1 MDAALTRDTLG
12 RLLAEENSALAEFAV
27 LLDKEHVALRGRDI
41 DALETLAAARQ
52 ASVVKL
58 LKIEEERRSLCS
70 MLGYD
75 TDLAGLSRLLAWC
88 DPAHTLGKQYAECAT
103 RARDCRDLNTRNGV
117 LVGAQIKRVEGL
129 LGAMTGTS
137 AEPRAYGPRGLSN
150 PYAAAHGKVL
160 SAEA

>member
-1 MDAALTRDTLG
+1 VNATLTRDTLG
-12 RLLAEENSALAEFAV
+12 RLLADENAALGEFAT
-27 LLDKEHVALRGRDI
+27 LLDKEHGALRSRDI
-41 DALETLAAARQ
+41 DALESLADSRQ

-75 TDLAGLSRLLAWC
+75 TDLQGLAKLMAWC
-88 DPAHTLGKQYAECAT
+88 DPGRTLAKRCEEWAS
-103 RARDCRDLNTRNGV
+103 RARSCRDLNIRNGI

-129 LGAMTGTS
+129 LGAMTGNS
-137 AEPRAYGPRGLSN
+137 PEPRAYGPRGLAN
-150 PYAAAHGKVL
+150 PYASSGKVL

>member
-1 MDAALTRDTLG
+1 VNAALTRDTLG
-12 RLLAEENSALAEFAV
+12 RLLADENAALGEFAN
-27 LLDKEHVALRGRDI
+27 LLNKEHGALSSRDI
-41 DALETLAAARQ
+41 DALETLADSRQ

-75 TDLAGLSRLLAWC
+75 TDLNGLAKLIAWC
-88 DPAHTLGKQYAECAT
+88 DPGRTLAKPYEECAT
-103 RARDCRDLNTRNGV
+103 RARDCRDLNIRNGV

-137 AEPRAYGPRGLSN
+137 SEPRAYGPRGMTN
-150 PYAAAHGKVL
+150 PYAAASGKVI